1 MNINSLMVG
10 AERSGKH
17 KHSICNFPPGADS
30 GLGLIV
36 WSAAWAQII

>member
-17 KHSICNFPPGADS
+17 KHQFAIFR
-30 GLGLIV
+30 LGRIQ
-36 WSAAWAQII
+36 AWVLLFGVLLGPK